1 VAGLGDAATLELSD
15 RIEGQAVPGNKPRG
29 WLILTLRLT
38 DGQTVSVETSDPIGS
53 PEKPLSTALMH
64 AKFRDCAAN
73 AVREI
78 AASDVE
84 EALAALERLEELN
97 DVTAL
102 ARAFA

>member
-1 VAGLGDAATLELSD
+1 
-15 RIEGQAVPGNKPRG
+15 
-29 WLILTLRLT
+29 
-38 DGQTVSVETSDPIGS
+38 
-53 PEKPLSTALMH
+53 
-64 AKFRDCAAN
+64 
-73 AVREI
+73 VREI